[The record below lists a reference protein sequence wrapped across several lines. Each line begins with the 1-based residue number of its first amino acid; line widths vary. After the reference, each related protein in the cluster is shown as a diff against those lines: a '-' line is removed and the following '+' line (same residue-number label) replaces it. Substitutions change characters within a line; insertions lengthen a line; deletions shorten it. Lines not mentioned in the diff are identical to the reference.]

1 MAKGRRRRE
10 RPGARQQHAF
20 PPEDSD
26 HIAASTLPFL
36 RVLAILLAPR
46 PWRRRPNARL
56 RHGNSGCR
64 RRNSPA
70 YAVTDTSLIR
80 NFSIIAHVDHG
91 KSTLADRLVELT
103 GTVEKRQMKA
113 QLLDDME
120 LERERGITIKARAVA
135 MNYKANDGKTYQLN
149 LIDTPGHVDFNY
161 EVLKSLQACEGALLL
176 VDASQ
181 GVEAQTVVNA
191 HLAEQAKLTVL
202 PVLNKMD
209 LPHARPVQVAM
220 EIEDA
225 ICIPAEDAI
234 PISAKTGQNCE
245 DVLEAIVAKI
255 PPPSGDPKGKLQAM
269 IFDAV
274 YNDYRGVVIYV
285 RVFHGTVK
293 KTEMI
298 RMIGTMT
305 HYEVMEVGK
314 LKPDMR
320 AVEEL
325 HAGEV
330 GYVVANIKKL
340 QDVVIGDTVTHQ
352 DEKLRCEPLPGFRQ
366 PKPMVFCGF
375 YPTVPSEYE
384 NLRKAL
390 EKLRLNDSSFTYE
403 PETSDALGFGFRCG
417 FLGLLHMEVIQQRL
431 EREEDM
437 DLVQTAPTVR
447 YRVKLTSGV
456 IQEVRSPSELPD
468 GSQIEEYQEPITHV
482 NVVVPAEYIGAVMK
496 ICTDRRGQYVKTD
509 YYGKERVMIGF
520 RIPFAEIIFDFHDHL
535 KSATRGYGTMD
546 YEVEGFEPSNL
557 VKVRILIAGDEVD
570 ALSFLCHKDQAE
582 SRGRKILKQLRKEIP
597 RHQFEVALQAAIGGK
612 FIARENIAAMR
623 KDVTAKC
630 YGGDISRKRK
640 LLEKQKEGKKRMRMV
655 GSVEIPQEAFLSV
668 LRTNDED

>member
-1 MAKGRRRRE
+1 VRLRAGRRDASML
-10 RPGARQQHAF
+10 RPRSA
-20 PPEDSD
+20 
-26 HIAASTLPFL
+26 
-36 RVLAILLAPR
+36 LAP
-46 PWRRRPNARL
+46 PVRRADTAANPTT
-56 RHGNSGCR
+56 H
-64 RRNSPA
+64 P
-70 YAVTDTSLIR
+70 VTDTRLIR

-103 GTVEKRQMKA
+103 GTLQKRQMKD
-113 QLLDDME
+113 QILDDMA

-135 MNYKANDGKTYQLN
+135 MNYAAKDGQIYQLN

-191 HLAEQAKLTVL
+191 HLAEQARLTVL

-209 LPHARPVQVAM
+209 LPHARPEQVAT

-234 PISAKTGQNCE
+234 PISAKTGLNC
-245 DVLEAIVAKI
+245 DLVLEAIVAKI
-255 PPPSGDPKGKLQAM
+255 PPPTGDPQGKLQAL

-274 YNDYRGVVIYV
+274 YNDYRGVIVYA
-285 RVFHGTVK
+285 RVFEGTMK
-293 KTEMI
+293 KGDFIRMLGTKTE
-298 RMIGTMT
+298 
-305 HYEVMEVGK
+305 HEVMEVGK
-314 LKPDMR
+314 LKPDMQ

-330 GYVVANIKKL
+330 GYIVANIKKL
-340 QDVVIGDTVTHQ
+340 QDVVIGDTVTHK
-352 DEKLRCEPLPGFRQ
+352 DERERNTPLPGFRQ

-375 YPTVPSEYE
+375 YPTVPSEFE

-390 EKLRLNDSSFTYE
+390 EKLRLNDSSFTFE

-431 EREEDM
+431 EREEDI
-437 DLVQTAPTVR
+437 DLVQTAPTVN
-447 YRVKLTSGV
+447 YRVKLTNGDLKE
-456 IQEVRSPSELPD
+456 IHSPSDLPD
-468 GSQIEEYQEPITHV
+468 GSLIEDYLEPLAHV
-482 NVVVPAEYIGAVMK
+482 NVVVPAEFIGPVMK

-509 YYGKERVMIGF
+509 YYGRERVMIGF

-535 KSATRGYGTMD
+535 KSMTRGFGTMD
-546 YEVEGFEPSNL
+546 YEIDGFEASNL
-557 VKVRILIAGDEVD
+557 VKVRILVSGEEVD
-570 ALSFLCHKDQAE
+570 ALSFLTHKDQAE

-612 FIARENIAAMR
+612 IIARESISAMR

-630 YGGDISRKRK
+630 YGGDITRKRK

-655 GSVEIPQEAFLSV
+655 GSVEIPQKAFLSV
-668 LRTNDED
+668 LRTGEDD

>member
-1 MAKGRRRRE
+1 M
-10 RPGARQQHAF
+10 
-20 PPEDSD
+20 
-26 HIAASTLPFL
+26 
-36 RVLAILLAPR
+36 
-46 PWRRRPNARL
+46 
-56 RHGNSGCR
+56 
-64 RRNSPA
+64 
-70 YAVTDTSLIR
+70 TDTRLIR

-103 GTVEKRQMKA
+103 GTLQKRQMKE

-135 MNYKANDGKTYQLN
+135 MNYHAKDGKTYQLN

-191 HLAEQAKLTVL
+191 HLAEQARLTVL

-209 LPHARPVQVAM
+209 LPHARPDQVAT

-234 PISAKTGQNCE
+234 PVSAKTGLNV
-245 DVLEAIVAKI
+245 DLVLEQIVAKI
-255 PPPSGDPKGKLQAM
+255 PPPTGDPQGKLQAL

-285 RVFHGTVK
+285 RVFQGTARKGDKIRMLGTV
-293 KTEMI
+293 T
-298 RMIGTMT
+298 T
-305 HYEVMEVGK
+305 YEVDEVGK
-314 LKPDMR
+314 LKPDMQ
-320 AVEEL
+320 AVDEL
-325 HAGEV
+325 GAGEV
-330 GYVVANIKKL
+330 GYIVANIKKL
-340 QDVVIGDTVTHQ
+340 QDVVIGDTVTHE
-352 DEKLRCEPLPGFRQ
+352 DERERNVALPGFRQ

-375 YPTVPSEYE
+375 YPTVPSDFEF
-384 NLRKAL
+384 LRKSL
-390 EKLRLNDSSFTYE
+390 EKLRLNDSSFTFE

-431 EREEDM
+431 EREEDQ

-447 YRVKLTSGV
+447 YRVKLNNGEV
-456 IQEVRSPSELPD
+456 QEIRSPSELPD
-468 GSQIEEYQEPITHV
+468 GSLIAEYMEPIAAV
-482 NVVVPAEYIGAVMK
+482 NIVVPTEYIGAVMK

-509 YYGKERVMIGF
+509 YYGLERVMIGF

-535 KSATRGYGTMD
+535 KSLTRGFGTMD

-557 VKVRILIAGDEVD
+557 VKVRILVSGEEVD
-570 ALSFLCHKDQAE
+570 ALSFLCHRDQAE

-612 FIARENIAAMR
+612 FIARENIAPVR

-630 YGGDISRKRK
+630 YGGDITRKRK
-640 LLEKQKEGKKRMRMV
+640 LLEKQKEGKKRMRQV
-655 GSVEIPQEAFLSV
+655 GNVEIPQKAFLSV
-668 LRTNDED
+668 LRTGDDED

>member
-1 MAKGRRRRE
+1 MT
-10 RPGARQQHAF
+10 
-20 PPEDSD
+20 D
-26 HIAASTLPFL
+26 
-36 RVLAILLAPR
+36 PR
-46 PWRRRPNARL
+46 
-56 RHGNSGCR
+56 
-64 RRNSPA
+64 
-70 YAVTDTSLIR
+70 LIR

-91 KSTLADRLVELT
+91 KSTLADRLLELT
-103 GTVEKRQMKA
+103 GTLQKRQMK
-113 QLLDDME
+113 QQMLDDME

-135 MNYKANDGKTYQLN
+135 MNYESPDGNTYQLN

-209 LPHARPVQVAM
+209 LPHARPDQVAT

-234 PISAKTGQNCE
+234 PVSAKTGLNCE
-245 DVLEAIVAKI
+245 QVLEAIVAKI
-255 PPPSGDPKGKLQAM
+255 PAPSGDPEAKLQAL

-285 RVFHGTVK
+285 RVFQGRVK
-293 KTEMI
+293 KGDMI
-298 RMIGTMT
+298 RMLGTLT
-305 HYEVMEVGK
+305 TYEVDEVGK
-314 LKPDMR
+314 LKPDMQ
-320 AVEEL
+320 AVDEL
-325 HAGEV
+325 AAGEV

-340 QDVVIGDTVTHQ
+340 QDVVIGDTMTHE
-352 DEKLRCEPLPGFRQ
+352 DERERNVALPGFR
-366 PKPMVFCGF
+366 PTKPMVYCGF
-375 YPTVPSEYE
+375 YPTVPSDFEY
-384 NLRKAL
+384 LRKSL
-390 EKLRLNDSSFTYE
+390 EKMRLNDSSFTFE

-447 YRVKLTSGV
+447 YRVKLTTG
-456 IQEVRSPSELPD
+456 EVREIRSPSELPD
-468 GSQIEEYQEPITHV
+468 GSMIEEYQEPITHV

-546 YEVEGFEPSNL
+546 YEVEGFEASNL

-570 ALSFLCHKDQAE
+570 ALSFLCHKDQSE

-612 FIARENIAAMR
+612 IIARESIAPMR

-640 LLEKQKEGKKRMRMV
+640 LLEKQKEGKKRMRQI
-655 GSVEIPQEAFLSV
+655 GSVEVPQKAFLSV
-668 LRTNDED
+668 LRSGDDD

>member
-1 MAKGRRRRE
+1 M
-10 RPGARQQHAF
+10 
-20 PPEDSD
+20 
-26 HIAASTLPFL
+26 
-36 RVLAILLAPR
+36 
-46 PWRRRPNARL
+46 
-56 RHGNSGCR
+56 
-64 RRNSPA
+64 
-70 YAVTDTSLIR
+70 TDTRLIR

-191 HLAEQAKLTVL
+191 HLAEQANLTVL

-209 LPHARPVQVAM
+209 LPHARPEQVAT

-234 PISAKTGQNCE
+234 PVSAKTGLNVE
-245 DVLEAIVAKI
+245 KVLEAIVAKI
-255 PPPSGDPKGKLQAM
+255 PAPTGDPKAHLQAL

-293 KTEMI
+293 KAEMI
-298 RMIGTMT
+298 RMCGTMT

-314 LKPDMR
+314 LKPDMQ

-330 GYVVANIKKL
+330 GYIVANIKKL
-340 QDVVIGDTVTHQ
+340 QDVVIGDTVTHE
-352 DEKLRCEPLPGFRQ
+352 DERLRSQALPGFRQ

-375 YPTVPSEYE
+375 YPTVPSEFE

-390 EKLRLNDSSFTYE
+390 EKLRLNDSSFTFE

-431 EREEDM
+431 EREEDI

-447 YRVKLTSGV
+447 YRIKMTNGEEKE
-456 IQEVRSPSELPD
+456 IRSPSELPD
-468 GSQIEEYQEPITHV
+468 GSVIAEYLEPITHV
-482 NVVVPAEYIGAVMK
+482 NVVVPAEFIGAVMK
-496 ICTDRRGQYVKTD
+496 ICTDRRGQYVRTD
-509 YYGKERVMIGF
+509 YYGRERVMIGF

-546 YEVEGFEPSNL
+546 YEVEGFEPSEL
-557 VKVRILIAGDEVD
+557 VKVRILVAGDEVD
-570 ALSFLCHKDQAE
+570 ALSFLCHKDQSE
-582 SRGRKILKQLRKEIP
+582 NRGRKILKQLRKEIP

-668 LRTNDED
+668 LRSSDED

>member
-1 MAKGRRRRE
+1 MLRPRTLGPASRRHR
-10 RPGARQQHAF
+10 
-20 PPEDSD
+20 
-26 HIAASTLPFL
+26 
-36 RVLAILLAPR
+36 PR
-46 PWRRRPNARL
+46 PP
-56 RHGNSGCR
+56 
-64 RRNSPA
+64 
-70 YAVTDTSLIR
+70 VTDTRLIR

-103 GTVEKRQMKA
+103 GTLQKRQMKE
-113 QLLDDME
+113 QILDDMV

-135 MNYKANDGKTYQLN
+135 MQYHAQDGQTYQLN

-191 HLAEQAKLTVL
+191 HLAEQAKLAVV

-209 LPHARPVQVAM
+209 LPHARPDQVAM

-234 PISAKTGQNCE
+234 PISAKTGLNCE
-245 DVLEAIVAKI
+245 KVLEAIVAKI
-255 PPPSGDPKGKLQAM
+255 PPPTGDPNGKLQAL

-274 YNDYRGVVIYV
+274 YNDYRGVVIYT

-293 KTEMI
+293 KTEFI
-298 RMIGTMT
+298 RMIGTKT
-305 HYEVMEVGK
+305 RYEVMEVGK
-314 LKPDMR
+314 LKPDMQ
-320 AVEEL
+320 AVDEL

-330 GYVVANIKKL
+330 GYIVANIKKL
-340 QDVVIGDTVTHQ
+340 QDVVIGDTVTHD
-352 DEKLRCEPLPGFRQ
+352 DEKLRNVALPGFRQ
-366 PKPMVFCGF
+366 PKPMVYCGF
-375 YPTVPSEYE
+375 YPTVPSDFE

-390 EKLRLNDSSFTYE
+390 EKLRLNDSSFTFE

-447 YRVKLTSGV
+447 YRVRLHSGEE
-456 IQEVRSPSELPD
+456 QEIRSPSELPD
-468 GSQIEEYQEPITHV
+468 GSLIDEYLEPITHV

-546 YEVEGFEPSNL
+546 YEVEGFEASNL

-612 FIARENIAAMR
+612 FIARENIAPMR

-630 YGGDISRKRK
+630 YGGDITRKRK
-640 LLEKQKEGKKRMRMV
+640 LLEKQKEGKKRMRQV
-655 GSVEIPQEAFLSV
+655 GSVEIPQKAFLSV
-668 LRTNDED
+668 LRTGEDD

>member
-1 MAKGRRRRE
+1 
-10 RPGARQQHAF
+10 
-20 PPEDSD
+20 
-26 HIAASTLPFL
+26 
-36 RVLAILLAPR
+36 
-46 PWRRRPNARL
+46 
-56 RHGNSGCR
+56 
-64 RRNSPA
+64 
-70 YAVTDTSLIR
+70 VTDTRLIR

-103 GTVEKRQMKA
+103 GTLQLRQMKA
-113 QLLDDME
+113 QILDDME

-135 MNYKANDGKTYQLN
+135 MNYLAKDGQTYQLN

-191 HLAEQAKLTVL
+191 HLAEQANLTVL

-209 LPHARPVQVAM
+209 LPHARPDEVAT

-234 PISAKTGQNCE
+234 PISAKTGQNC
-245 DVLEAIVAKI
+245 DLVLEAIVAKI
-255 PPPSGDPKGKLQAM
+255 PPPTGDPAAHLQAL

-285 RVFHGTVK
+285 RVFQGTVK

-298 RMIGTMT
+298 RMMGTMT
-305 HYEVMEVGK
+305 HHEVMEVGK
-314 LKPDMR
+314 LKPDMQ
-320 AVEEL
+320 AVDVL

-330 GYVVANIKKL
+330 GYIVANIKKL
-340 QDVVIGDTVTHQ
+340 QDVVIGDTVTHE
-352 DEKLRCEPLPGFRQ
+352 DEKLRNVALPGFRQ

-375 YPTVPSEYE
+375 YPTVPSEFE
-384 NLRKAL
+384 NLRKSL
-390 EKLRLNDSSFTYE
+390 EKMRLNDSSFTFE

-447 YRVKLTSGV
+447 YRVKLTTGE
-456 IQEVRSPSELPD
+456 IKEIRSPSELPD
-468 GSQIEEYQEPITHV
+468 GSMIEEYQEPITHV

-546 YEVEGFEPSNL
+546 YEVEGFEASNL

-570 ALSFLCHKDQAE
+570 ALSFLCHKDQSE

-612 FIARENIAAMR
+612 IVARESIAPMR

-640 LLEKQKEGKKRMRMV
+640 LLEKQKEGKKRMRQV
-655 GSVEIPQEAFLSV
+655 GSVEIPQKAFLSV
-668 LRTNDED
+668 LRTGDED

>member
-1 MAKGRRRRE
+1 M
-10 RPGARQQHAF
+10 
-20 PPEDSD
+20 
-26 HIAASTLPFL
+26 
-36 RVLAILLAPR
+36 
-46 PWRRRPNARL
+46 
-56 RHGNSGCR
+56 
-64 RRNSPA
+64 
-70 YAVTDTSLIR
+70 TDTRLIR

-103 GTVEKRQMKA
+103 GTVEKRQMKH

-135 MNYKANDGKTYQLN
+135 MNYRAADGRTYQLN

-191 HLAEQAKLTVL
+191 HLAEQAKLAVI

-209 LPHARPVQVAM
+209 LPHARPVQVAT

-234 PISAKTGQNCE
+234 PISAKTGANC
-245 DVLEAIVAKI
+245 DKVLEAIVAKI
-255 PPPSGDPKGKLQAM
+255 PPPSGDPQGKLQAL

-285 RVFHGTVK
+285 RVFHGTVR
-293 KTEMI
+293 KTEFV
-298 RMIGTMT
+298 RMLGTMT
-305 HYEVMEVGK
+305 EYEVMEVGK
-314 LKPDMR
+314 LKPDMQ
-320 AVEEL
+320 AVDEL

-330 GYVVANIKKL
+330 GYVIANIKKL
-340 QDVVIGDTVTHQ
+340 QDVVIGDTVTHA
-352 DEKLRCEPLPGFRQ
+352 DERLRSTALPGFRQ

-375 YPTVPSEYE
+375 YPTVPSEFE

-390 EKLRLNDSSFTYE
+390 EKLRLNDSSFTFE

-431 EREEDM
+431 EREEDI

-447 YRVKLTSGV
+447 YRVKLTSGEE
-456 IQEVRSPSELPD
+456 QEVRSPSELPD
-468 GSQIEEYQEPITHV
+468 GTLIAEYLEPIAHV

-509 YYGKERVMIGF
+509 YYGRERVMIGF

-546 YEVEGFEPSNL
+546 YEVEGFEASNL
-557 VKVRILIAGDEVD
+557 VKVRILVAGEEVD
-570 ALSFLCHKDQAE
+570 ALSFLCHRDQAE
-582 SRGRKILKQLRKEIP
+582 SRGRKILKQLRKDIP

-612 FIARENIAAMR
+612 FIARENIAPMR

-630 YGGDISRKRK
+630 YGGDITRKRK
-640 LLEKQKEGKKRMRMV
+640 LLEKQKEGKKRMRQV
-655 GSVEIPQEAFLSV
+655 GSVEIPQKAFLSV
-668 LRTNDED
+668 LRTGDEE

>member
-1 MAKGRRRRE
+1 M
-10 RPGARQQHAF
+10 
-20 PPEDSD
+20 
-26 HIAASTLPFL
+26 
-36 RVLAILLAPR
+36 
-46 PWRRRPNARL
+46 
-56 RHGNSGCR
+56 
-64 RRNSPA
+64 
-70 YAVTDTSLIR
+70 TDIRLIR

-91 KSTLADRLVELT
+91 KSTLADRLVEMT
-103 GTVEKRQMKA
+103 GTVEKRQMKE

-135 MNYKANDGKTYQLN
+135 MNYRAKDGLTYQLN

-191 HLAEQAKLTVL
+191 HLAEQAKLTVV

-209 LPHARPVQVAM
+209 LPHARPVQVAT

-225 ICIPAEDAI
+225 ICLPAEDAI
-234 PISAKTGQNCE
+234 PVSAKTGLNVDQ
-245 DVLEAIVAKI
+245 VLEAIVAKI
-255 PPPSGDPKGKLQAM
+255 PAPTGDPRAKLQAL

-274 YNDYRGVVIYV
+274 YNDYRGVVVYV
-285 RVFHGTVK
+285 RVFQGTIK
-293 KTEMI
+293 KTDMI
-298 RMIGTMT
+298 RMIATMSE
-305 HYEVMEVGK
+305 HEVMEVGK
-314 LKPDMR
+314 MKPDME

-340 QDVVIGDTVTHQ
+340 QDVIIGDTVTHQ
-352 DEKLRCEPLPGFRQ
+352 QESMRNVALPGFRQ

-390 EKLRLNDSSFTYE
+390 EKLRLNDSSFTFE

-431 EREEDM
+431 ERESDI

-447 YRVKLTSGV
+447 YRVKLTDGTEK
-456 IQEVRSPSELPD
+456 EVRSPSELPD
-468 GSQIEEYQEPITHV
+468 GSVIADYLEPIAHV
-482 NVVVPAEYIGAVMK
+482 NVVVPAEHIGAVMK
-496 ICTDRRGQYVKTD
+496 ICTDRRGQYQKTD
-509 YYGKERVMIGF
+509 YYGRERVMIGF

-546 YEVEGFEPSNL
+546 YEVEGFEASNL

-570 ALSFLCHKDQAE
+570 ALSFLCHKDQSE
-582 SRGRKILKQLRKEIP
+582 GRGRKILKQLRKEIP

-612 FIARENIAAMR
+612 VIARENIAPMR

-630 YGGDISRKRK
+630 YGGDITRKRK
-640 LLEKQKEGKKRMRMV
+640 LLEKQKEGKKRMRLV
-655 GSVEIPQEAFLSV
+655 GSVEIPQKAFLSV
-668 LRTNDED
+668 LRTSEEE

>member
-1 MAKGRRRRE
+1 M
-10 RPGARQQHAF
+10 
-20 PPEDSD
+20 
-26 HIAASTLPFL
+26 
-36 RVLAILLAPR
+36 
-46 PWRRRPNARL
+46 
-56 RHGNSGCR
+56 
-64 RRNSPA
+64 
-70 YAVTDTSLIR
+70 TDTSLIR

-91 KSTLADRLVELT
+91 KSTLADRLLELT
-103 GTVEKRQMKA
+103 GTVQKRQMKE

-135 MNYKANDGKTYQLN
+135 MTYKAADGKTYHLN

-191 HLAEQAKLTVL
+191 HLAEQAKLTVI
-202 PVLNKMD
+202 PILNKMD
-209 LPHARPVQVAM
+209 LPHARPEQVAR

-225 ICIPAEDAI
+225 ICIPADDAI
-234 PISAKTGQNCE
+234 PVSAKTGLNVE
-245 DVLEAIVAKI
+245 KVLEAIVRDM
-255 PPPSGDPKGKLQAM
+255 PPPSGDPAGKLQAL

-293 KTEMI
+293 KTEFI
-298 RMIGTMT
+298 RMMGTMT

-314 LKPDMR
+314 LKPDMQ
-320 AVEEL
+320 AVDEL

-330 GYVVANIKKL
+330 GYIVANIKKL
-340 QDVVIGDTVTHQ
+340 QDVVIGDTVTHA
-352 DEKLRCEPLPGFRQ
+352 DEKLRATPLPGFRK

-375 YPTVPSEYE
+375 YPTVPSEFE

-390 EKLRLNDSSFTYE
+390 EKLRLNDSSFTFE

-447 YRVKLTSGV
+447 YRIKQHNGEEKE
-456 IQEVRSPSELPD
+456 IRSPSELPD
-468 GSQIEEYQEPITHV
+468 PSVILEYLEPITRV

-509 YYGKERVMIGF
+509 YYGRERVMIGF
-520 RIPFAEIIFDFHDHL
+520 RIPFGEIIFDFHDHL

-546 YEVEGFEPSNL
+546 YELEGFEASDL
-557 VKVRILIAGDEVD
+557 VKVRILVAGDEVD
-570 ALSFLCHKDQAE
+570 ALSFLTHKDQAE
-582 SRGRKILKQLRKEIP
+582 TRGRRILKQLRKEIP

-612 FIARENIAAMR
+612 IVARESISAMR
-623 KDVTAKC
+623 KDVLAKC

-640 LLEKQKEGKKRMRMV
+640 LLEKQKEGKKRMRQV
-655 GSVEIPQEAFLSV
+655 GAVEIPQKAFLSV
-668 LRTNDED
+668 LRSGDED

>member
-1 MAKGRRRRE
+1 M
-10 RPGARQQHAF
+10 
-20 PPEDSD
+20 
-26 HIAASTLPFL
+26 
-36 RVLAILLAPR
+36 
-46 PWRRRPNARL
+46 
-56 RHGNSGCR
+56 
-64 RRNSPA
+64 
-70 YAVTDTSLIR
+70 TDTRLIR

-103 GTVEKRQMKA
+103 GTLQLRQMKA
-113 QLLDDME
+113 QVLDDME

-135 MNYKANDGKTYQLN
+135 MNYLAKDGQTYQLN

-191 HLAEQAKLTVL
+191 HLAEQANLTVL

-209 LPHARPVQVAM
+209 LPHARPDEVAT

-234 PISAKTGQNCE
+234 PISAKTGQNC
-245 DVLEAIVAKI
+245 DLVLEAIVAQI
-255 PPPSGDPKGKLQAM
+255 PPPSGDPAAHLQAL

-285 RVFHGTVK
+285 RVFQGTVK

-298 RMIGTMT
+298 RMMGTMT
-305 HYEVMEVGK
+305 HHEVMEVGK
-314 LKPDMR
+314 LKPDMQP
-320 AVEEL
+320 VDVL

-330 GYVVANIKKL
+330 GYIVANIKKL
-340 QDVVIGDTVTHQ
+340 QDVVIGDTVTHE
-352 DEKLRCEPLPGFRQ
+352 DEKLRNVMLPGFRQ

-375 YPTVPSEYE
+375 YPTVPSEFE
-384 NLRKAL
+384 NLRKSL
-390 EKLRLNDSSFTYE
+390 EKMRLNDSSFTFE

-447 YRVKLTSGV
+447 YRVKLTNGD
-456 IQEVRSPSELPD
+456 IKEIRSPSELPD
-468 GSQIEEYQEPITHV
+468 GSVIEEYQEPITHV

-546 YEVEGFEPSNL
+546 YEVEGFEASNL

-570 ALSFLCHKDQAE
+570 ALSFLCHKDQSE

-612 FIARENIAAMR
+612 IVARESIAPMR

-640 LLEKQKEGKKRMRMV
+640 LLEKQKEGKKRMRQV
-655 GSVEIPQEAFLSV
+655 GSVEIPQKAFLSV
-668 LRTNDED
+668 LRTGDED